1 MFNLID
7 PILKKETA
15 QGAAR
20 ILGAMFETGMDRLDA
35 LTVVQEEIAASLES
49 INNGVKD
56 TVDAAFIEKARPV
69 GGAIY
74 AIEKPDEVIH
84 GEAI

>member
-1 MFNLID
+1 MFNLTD

-20 ILGAMFETGMDRLDA
+20 ILGAMFETGMDA

-69 GGAIY
+69 GGAIN